1 MAAALEHWVPVMFD
15 DVRQAVE
22 IARLR
27 RRSGTP
33 GSPSPTT
40 SRLPAGFTSVHPS
53 GENPFG
59 LESEFTDP
67 FVVAA
72 TMLAVT
78 TRLKVMTYVYIV
90 TMRDPWSVAKGAGT
104 LSLLSGGRFGLGV
117 GAGWLLEEIELLGH
131 DPSTRGQADGRRP
144 GHDPLAASHRPRRLA
159 PRARTWRC
167 ARCPRSRRRSG
178 WAARAAPP
186 SVGPL
191 EYDGWLGMNYPTEE
205 TIALLDRLAELRAEH
220 GGVAPDAMTLALP
233 IAVPSPALHDELA
246 GHGATATLGM
256 PWMPGDPDFAPLQK
270 KVAALEAWS
279 AQFGLT

>member
-1 MAAALEHWVPVMFD
+1 MVAALEHWVPVMFE
-15 DVRQAVE
+15 DVRQGVE
-22 IARLR
+22 IARAAEAL
-27 RRSGTP
+27 GYT
-33 GSPSPTT
+33 GIALADHVA
-40 SRLPAGFTSVHPS
+40 LPAGFASVHPS

-78 TRLKVMTYVYIV
+78 TRLRVMTYVYIV

-131 DPSTRGQADGRRP
+131 DPATRGKRMDADLATIRSLLHT
-144 GHDPLAASHRPRRLA
+144 GHASSPSGEDVAVFPVPESA
-159 PRARTWRC
+159 PPIWVGGK
-167 ARCPRSRRRSG
+167 S
-178 WAARAAPP
+178 RAAQRRAA
-186 SVGPL
+186 

-205 TIALLDRLAELRAEH
+205 TIALLDRLAELRAER
-220 GGVAPDAMTLALP
+220 GGAAPGAMTLALP
-233 IAVPSPALHDELA
+233 IAVPTPTLHEELA

-256 PWMPGDPDFAPLQK
+256 PWLPGDPDFARLEK
-270 KVAALEAWS
+270 KIAALEAWS
-279 AQFGLT
+279 DQFGLT